1 MPEET
6 LHSVFKQSASG
17 LKTARQEAGK
27 LKAINSTG
35 RVDFVIQ
42 VEHIHPQPLPPLVIL
57 LFLRD

>member
-6 LHSVFKQSASG
+6 LYSVFKQSSSG
-17 LKTARQEAGK
+17 LKTARQEADK

-42 VEHIHPQPLPPLVIL
+42 VSIIAPTFVCSWG
-57 LFLRD
+57 